1 MSDEPSFP
9 LAPAEF
15 TGAAR
20 KVPLLRAFDWI
31 AEGWA
36 MFLGAPKAWLVLSVG
51 LTLGFVVSGFALLY
65 VGASF
70 APSLPRTLTQI
81 VLAFGP
87 VALLPLCVGAGLH
100 LCRLLANGERPEIA
114 DLVAGFALAPRPLL
128 TAGAIYVAGWL
139 ATFAVYAT
147 VKGPLALLLSTLAG
161 FAFLIGI
168 WFMPPLIA
176 LHRMPPTRALVCGF
190 AACLRSTPA
199 FAAFAFTM
207 AILHLLAF
215 LPAGLGVPI
224 LLPVVIGALHAS
236 YRDVFQES

>member
-1 MSDEPSFP
+1 MSDETRFP
-9 LAPAEF
+9 LPPGVF

-36 MFLGAPKAWLVLSVG
+36 LFLGAPKPWLLLSVG
-51 LTLGFVVSGFALLY
+51 LTLGFVASGFALLY
-65 VGASF
+65 VGAAF
-70 APSLPRTLTQI
+70 APSPPRLVAQ
-81 VLAFGP
+81 VLLAFGP

-100 LCRLLANGERPEIA
+100 LCRRLASGETPDTA
-114 DLVAGFALAPRPLL
+114 DLAAGFALAPRALL
-128 TAGAIYVAGWL
+128 IAGAIYVAGWL

-161 FAFLIGI
+161 FAFLIAI

-176 LHRMPPTRALVCGF
+176 FHRMAPTRALLRGF
-190 AACLRSTPA
+190 AACLHSTPT

-236 YRDVFQES
+236 YRDVFQET